1 MNVLRIVRPCSSS
14 RRAACQVLFLVS
26 SKTPNGPN
34 SSHSILLERTARL
47 RVQELSRHF
56 FASKKSESIKL
67 ELPQEGV
74 AEKKEPKYRGKTEDY
89 KQKVYLKDISG
100 RMLGM
105 KTRQEAQLI
114 ATKNR
119 LILVA
124 DDATKKIPT
133 LKLAD
138 PRKVPDASSETSSDD
153 SESSSSSSDSDDKLK
168 PNRQPPKHLVFT
180 SKLNDHDLQVKI
192 RHIKKWVSKGQE
204 TIVKVTIAGGGDS
217 KKLV

>member
-1 MNVLRIVRPCSSS
+1 MNVLRIVRGCS

-26 SKTPNGPN
+26 SKTPNSHN

-56 FASKKSESIKL
+56 FASNKTGGIKL
-67 ELPQEGV
+67 ELPKEG
-74 AEKKEPKYRGKTEDY
+74 EKKEPKYRGKTEDY
-89 KQKVYLKDISG
+89 KQKVNLKDISG
-100 RMLGM
+100 RVLGM

-114 ATKNR
+114 ATKNG

-124 DDATKKIPT
+124 DDMTKKIPT

-138 PRKVPDASSETSSDD
+138 PRKVPDASSETSPNDL
-153 SESSSSSSDSDDKLK
+153 ESSSSSFDSEDKLK
-168 PNRQPPKHLVFT
+168 QNRLPPKNLVFS

-204 TIVKVTIAGGGDS
+204 TSIKVTIAGGGDS